1 MKTRILL
8 TVVAVALLSGASVAM
23 AANSGTA
30 WKESSAKSASTS
42 ILKDKLS
49 LTGKQQAT
57 AWQDVTKQA
66 TKEEAPAGFT
76 AKIGSVVPST
86 LMTYPVPMTTSSKLP
101 VLRRYQYAWL
111 ENNKLL
117 IVNPHDKKVADVIT
131 R

>member
-23 AANSGTA
+23 AANSSTA

-57 AWQDVTKQA
+57 AWQDITKQA

-86 LMTYPVPMTTSSKLP
+86 LMTYPVPMTTSSKVP
-101 VLRRYQYAWL
+101 VLRRYQYALL